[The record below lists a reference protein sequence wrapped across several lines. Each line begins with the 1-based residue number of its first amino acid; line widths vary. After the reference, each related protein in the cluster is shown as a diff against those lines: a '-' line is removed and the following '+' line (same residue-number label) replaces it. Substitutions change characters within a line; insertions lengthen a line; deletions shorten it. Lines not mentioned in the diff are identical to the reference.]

1 MNIYTKNATIERAR
15 EMSQRLRD
23 RNPQTWDELDRE
35 VVFALDALIS
45 KAEWLQAQLKGKQ

>member
-1 MNIYTKNATIERAR
+1 MTDTKSATIERAR

-35 VVFALDALIS
+35 VVFALDALIAYS
-45 KAEWLQAQLKGKQ
+45 EWLRGQLGDKR